1 MGEPTEESPKATG
14 QRERTANLSMTA
26 WVGIFTAILGVLAAA
41 TGTII
46 QGFMDV
52 RLEKQKFESS
62 MILKAL
68 DADAPEDAAKRLKF
82 LVESGLITDPG
93 RRISTLYADPKRV
106 PTFATAMSRVA
117 EATIKRFGTD
127 IEEVQRLLKELGFFQ
142 GKVDG
147 VFDIRTSKAIL
158 EFQKSKGLI
167 PDGVL
172 GRLTLTELQK
182 SK

>member
-1 MGEPTEESPKATG
+1 
-14 QRERTANLSMTA
+14 
-26 WVGIFTAILGVLAAA
+26 
-41 TGTII
+41 
-46 QGFMDV
+46 
-52 RLEKQKFESS
+52 

-82 LVESGLITDPG
+82 LVEAGLITDSG
-93 RRISTLYADPKRV
+93 RRISTLYNDPKSV
-106 PTFATAMSRVA
+106 PTFSTAMTRIA
-117 EATIKRFGTD
+117 EATTKRFGSD

-147 VFDIRTSKAIL
+147 LFNIRTSKAVL

-172 GRLTLTELQK
+172 GPLTLRELQK
-182 SK
+182 K